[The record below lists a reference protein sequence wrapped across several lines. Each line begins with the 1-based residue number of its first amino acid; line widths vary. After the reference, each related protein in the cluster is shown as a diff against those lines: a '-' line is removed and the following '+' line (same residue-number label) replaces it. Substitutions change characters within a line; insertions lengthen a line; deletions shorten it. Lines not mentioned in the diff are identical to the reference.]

1 MGPIRTLKKLN
12 FIRRIFFTLK
22 GVSIVAAI
30 PHQRMLTVQSVE
42 RKSISGPI
50 IQSSSLQLEI
60 GAPLAISLLDTKEF
74 AFLEDTPG
82 IVPQTTTTSK
92 NHLNLTIDA
101 NRRTPEDGNAKAWPH
116 PLRSSPT
123 KSGAPRL
130 PELSE
135 HQKMSFDAVE
145 LPYDDE
151 RPTVSVVTSE
161 SVQGVK
167 MIHGEGEGMPP
178 AIPVR
183 SPSRLQ
189 ARRSLNAAL

>member
-1 MGPIRTLKKLN
+1 MLNNPI
-12 FIRRIFFTLK
+12 
-22 GVSIVAAI
+22 
-30 PHQRMLTVQSVE
+30 VE

-50 IQSSSLQLEI
+50 IQSSLLQLEI
-60 GAPLAISLLDTKEF
+60 GAPLATSLLDTKEF
-74 AFLEDTPG
+74 AFLEDTPD
-82 IVPQTTTTSK
+82 IVPETITTAK

-101 NRRTPEDGNAKAWPH
+101 NRHTAQDGDAKAWPH

-135 HQKMSFDAVE
+135 HHKMSFDAME
-145 LPYDDE
+145 PAYDD
-151 RPTVSVVTSE
+151 RPTVSAVKSE
-161 SVQGVK
+161 LAQDVE
-167 MIHGEGEGMPP
+167 MIEGEGFPP

>member
-1 MGPIRTLKKLN
+1 
-12 FIRRIFFTLK
+12 
-22 GVSIVAAI
+22 
-30 PHQRMLTVQSVE
+30 MLTVQWVE

-50 IQSSSLQLEI
+50 IQSSFLQLEI

-74 AFLEDTPG
+74 AFLEDTPD
-82 IVPQTTTTSK
+82 IVPEMTTTSK

-101 NRRTPEDGNAKAWPH
+101 DRRTSQDGDAKSWPH

-135 HQKMSFDAVE
+135 HQKMSFDAME
-145 LPYDDE
+145 PAYDE
-151 RPTVSVVTSE
+151 RPTVFMVRSE
-161 SVQGVK
+161 LVQDVE
-167 MIHGEGEGMPP
+167 MIEGEGEGLPP